1 LELGI
6 SLAAA
11 SSFSLVLD
19 TSATAKPPC
28 DQRLAAA
35 APMPGPYPIRTHTF
49 MVGLASVVV
58 KRERERE
65 RAMERLVVALVEEG
79 RNDGCEWRWSKI
91 LGLLRHK
98 LWHKK
103 KSIYTKQTT
112 SNISIS

>member
-28 DQRLAAA
+28 ERLAAA
-35 APMPGPYPIRTHTF
+35 APTPGPYLIRTHTF
-49 MVGLASVVV
+49 MVGLASVVTV
-58 KRERERE
+58 AKRERERE

-79 RNDGCEWRWSKI
+79 RDDGCEWRWSV
-91 LGLLRHK
+91 
-98 LWHKK
+98 LWT
-103 KSIYTKQTT
+103 KSSAGCATGYINTPPPPV
-112 SNISIS
+112 